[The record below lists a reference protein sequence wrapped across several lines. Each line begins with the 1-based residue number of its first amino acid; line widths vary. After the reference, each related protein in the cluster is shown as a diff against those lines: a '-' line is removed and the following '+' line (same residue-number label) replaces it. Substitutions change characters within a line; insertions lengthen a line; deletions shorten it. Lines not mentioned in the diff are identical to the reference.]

1 MVEAGETAL
10 LGGRVRLLQPEKG
23 YRAAIDPVFLAA
35 AVPAGEGDRVLE
47 LGCGTGAALLC
58 LAARVPGCVPTGL
71 ELQPFAA
78 ALARES
84 ATLTGV
90 AGRVRVLEGDL
101 SAPPP
106 DLPANGFHHVMMNP
120 PFYLGGRH
128 TPSPHAHKAHSHGEG
143 TADLAAW
150 VQATLRFLK
159 GRGTLTAIYPADR
172 LEHLLALLASRFA
185 DIRLF
190 PLWPRQGTPAKRVIV
205 QARRDARGPTLLLP
219 GLVLHGEG
227 SGYTAG
233 AEAVLR
239 DAAPL
244 DLSGHNP
251 NL

>member
-1 MVEAGETAL
+1 MAEVGETAL

-35 AVPAGEGDRVLE
+35 SVPAREGERVLE

-58 LAARVPGCVPTGL
+58 LAARVQGCALTGL

-78 ALARES
+78 GLVRES
-84 ATLTGV
+84 ADLTGV
-90 AGRVRVLEGDL
+90 ADRVTVVEGDL
-101 SAPPP
+101 SDPPP
-106 DLPANGFHHVMMNP
+106 DLKPNSFHHVMMNP
-120 PFYLGGRH
+120 PFHEAGRH
-128 TPSPHAHKAHSHGEG
+128 TPSPHAHKAQSHGEG

-150 VQATLRFLK
+150 VQGALRFLK
-159 GRGTLTAIYPADR
+159 SRGTLTAIYPADR
-172 LEHLLALLASRFA
+172 LEHLLALLAGRFG
-185 DIRLF
+185 DIRVF
-190 PLWPRQGTPAKRVIV
+190 PLWPRQGLPAKRVIV

-227 SGYTAG
+227 SGYAPQ

-244 DLSGHNP
+244 DLSGNNP